1 MDFDHSRD
9 EIFPR
14 SALVPDDINIGNFD
28 NVKKCSLILFN
39 KLLRGVIFKI
49 QPLKEPVNF

>member
-39 KLLRGVIFKI
+39 KLLSI
-49 QPLKEPVNF
+49 